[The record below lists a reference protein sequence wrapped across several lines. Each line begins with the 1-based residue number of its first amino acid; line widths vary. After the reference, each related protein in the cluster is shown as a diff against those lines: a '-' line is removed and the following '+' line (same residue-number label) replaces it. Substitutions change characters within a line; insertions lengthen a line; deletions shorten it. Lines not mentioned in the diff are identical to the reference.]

1 MSKEQFSFNK
11 GWLQL
16 RQGDIAACRKE
27 LMVVFNVT
35 TRAAFLHRLKGNVI
49 PNVLEAHNVEKVFAK
64 YGIKDVWGLDYGCRE
79 TYQTRI
85 RNCGIVRMGRKQERN
100 CKSPVYFGTN
110 R

>member
-35 TRAAFLHRLKGNVI
+35 TRAAFLQRLKGNVI

-64 YGIKDVWGLDYGCRE
+64 YASKTCGGLDYGCRE

-100 CKSPVYFGTN
+100 CKSPVYFGAN

>member
-1 MSKEQFSFNK
+1 MIFQAGRRTAKNGEKCTFRFEKLYKSFSRLYKEQFSFNK

-35 TRAAFLHRLKGNVI
+35 TRAAFLQRLKGNVI

-64 YGIKDVWGLDYGCRE
+64 YGIKDVWGA
-79 TYQTRI
+79 
-85 RNCGIVRMGRKQERN
+85 
-100 CKSPVYFGTN
+100 
-110 R
+110 